1 MVRERHS
8 KDSIFHRGK
17 QDHGLARHTDGVGV
31 GGGDESDVVGDEISV
46 HAPRYVLEFGEFKFI
61 KLDRL
66 TRILGGK
73 KISGHVLFD

>member
-1 MVRERHS
+1 MG
-8 KDSIFHRGK
+8 GK
-17 QDHGLARHTDGVGV
+17 V
-31 GGGDESDVVGDEISV
+31 SV
-46 HAPRYVLEFGEFKFI
+46 HGPRYVLEFGEFKFV